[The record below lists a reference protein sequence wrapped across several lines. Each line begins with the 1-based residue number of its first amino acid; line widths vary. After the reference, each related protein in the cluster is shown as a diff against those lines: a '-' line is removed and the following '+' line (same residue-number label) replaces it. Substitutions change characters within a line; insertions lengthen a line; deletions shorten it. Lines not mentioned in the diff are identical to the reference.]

1 MTGSAAA
8 SADRWSGVSSSRLA
22 VSIRVFSVLM
32 RSSASWP
39 CGVMVRVLARASL
52 GSAHRRT

>member
-22 VSIRVFSVLM
+22 VSIRVFSVRM

>member
-1 MTGSAAA
+1 
-8 SADRWSGVSSSRLA
+8 VSSSRLA
-22 VSIRVFSVLM
+22 VSISVFSVRI

-39 CGVMVRVLARASL
+39 CAVMVSVLARASL